1 MTINKTAIQP
11 AVSILQDLAKTKPCE
26 VKSIAKEVKKLN
38 AGKR

>member
-11 AVSILQDLAKTKPCE
+11 AVSILRDLATVKPCE
-26 VKSIAKEVKKLN
+26 VKSTAKDIKKLN